1 MAIRAEGEA
10 PSPELNTSQKPD
22 LRGVI
27 IQYLLTMRC
36 CRPLIAS
43 LVNNEAYL
51 TLRSVRTHPELAGKY
66 VVSYN
71 APLGE
76 RLAFMRVKTGDQKT
90 DLPFERVKDS

>member
-1 MAIRAEGEA
+1 
-10 PSPELNTSQKPD
+10 
-22 LRGVI
+22 
-27 IQYLLTMRC
+27 
-36 CRPLIAS
+36 
-43 LVNNEAYL
+43 
-51 TLRSVRTHPELAGKY
+51 LAGKY